1 MLLKLVFLKFRVS
14 WPRHQNLFRKSAA
27 MPHLFSCLCGLL
39 VTIFSAKFY
48 KFFLQARVARLQV
61 LRLFWCPR
69 DLCLYIYIYICLSA
83 LEDIMPFI
91 HVVLEE
97 CTP

>member
-1 MLLKLVFLKFRVS
+1 
-14 WPRHQNLFRKSAA
+14 
-27 MPHLFSCLCGLL
+27 MPTKIGVHAFDINPYLPE
-39 VTIFSAKFY
+39 
-48 KFFLQARVARLQV
+48 FFLQARVARLQV

-69 DLCLYIYIYICLSA
+69 DLTLNIYIYVCPHLKM
-83 LEDIMPFI
+83 IMLFI

>member
-1 MLLKLVFLKFRVS
+1 MRLSLKEIKYC
-14 WPRHQNLFRKSAA
+14 A
-27 MPHLFSCLCGLL
+27 
-39 VTIFSAKFY
+39 IEAKLSSSLD
-48 KFFLQARVARLQV
+48 FFLQARVARLQV

>member
-1 MLLKLVFLKFRVS
+1 MVRKGNLAVFEGSNIFETRM
-14 WPRHQNLFRKSAA
+14 A
-27 MPHLFSCLCGLL
+27 MPTKIGVH
-39 VTIFSAKFY
+39 IFDIKLY
-48 KFFLQARVARLQV
+48 LHDFFLQARVARLQV

-69 DLCLYIYIYICLSA
+69 DLCFYIYIYVCPHLKI
-83 LEDIMPFI
+83 IMPFI